1 MFPSLRIFC
10 LLFFLVTPG
19 MGQAQDLFYSFEN
32 GPSNWTGEA
41 VTGGPWSVNEWSVFG
56 RGSLKA
62 DIQLAPGASY
72 SIKQS
77 RQQDLSSYGWISA
90 IVTRSWW
97 GDFGDGLF
105 ARLYVKTGPNWEWHE
120 GVTVPVAPSFSQF
133 YYAHNTVLDLKL
145 AGLPQLND
153 VREVGVQFFSGAAAQ
168 GKAAVYVGHMTLT
181 AKREKEAFPAWVWPQ
196 SAVDDG
202 FGRYFSVGPQSI
214 AQLNP
219 KDGTLR
225 WERKFSDSVRAFF
238 PKTQPSEALYL
249 VGQDTVRALDRGTG
263 ALLWTRS
270 IPSNAYVEVIHDQE
284 QGVYLYV
291 FSGDERQ
298 LHALNKRDGSTLWQI
313 QGIELSG
320 LANDQTGTLYAKN
333 GVVVVLA
340 EDTVE
345 HTHVVAG
352 VDKVTGLWVWS
363 YGDGLGSSFRLY
375 ATQDQAR
382 ELYIY
387 AEGGSRSY
395 VRGMEGDRGRPLWVY
410 DGREPFTLEST
421 DGAGRQ
427 LLLRMS
433 QTLVA
438 LDRASGQEQWS
449 YDAGGFFTL
458 SQDEHKRVYVR
469 VWRDSQDTVI
479 ALNPDGAV
487 RWQYASAG
495 GFLNVD
501 ARHVYLVENTPST
514 RQVVFLDRESGSILW
529 SRRSAAESLWIW
541 NEGDTYLLVEDGRFT
556 ALNPFTGAGL
566 WTFTGAT
573 TTQVLQAD
581 SKNVYF
587 LTQDRTYSRPPR
599 VSAVAR
605 TGGELRWEFQSGAN
619 LGGLIL
625 GASRGAE
632 TQGNVLFQYIVGSKF
647 PITQGVVALPQVLP
661 GR

>member
-1 MFPSLRIFC
+1 
-10 LLFFLVTPG
+10 
-19 MGQAQDLFYSFEN
+19 
-32 GPSNWTGEA
+32 
-41 VTGGPWSVNEWSVFG
+41 
-56 RGSLKA
+56 LKA

-72 SIKQS
+72 GIKQVGQ
-77 RQQDLSSYGWISA
+77 RDLSSYGWISA

-133 YYAHNTVLDLKL
+133 YYAHNTVVDFNLT
-145 AGLPQLND
+145 GIPQLND
-153 VREVGVQFFSGAAAQ
+153 VRELGVQFFSGAAAQ
-168 GKAAVYVGHMTLT
+168 GKAAIYVGHMTLA
-181 AKREKEAFPAWVWPQ
+181 AKKDKEALPSWVWPQ

-202 FGRYFSVGPQSI
+202 FGRYYSVGPQSI
-214 AQLNP
+214 AQLNT
-219 KDGTLR
+219 KDGTVR
-225 WERKFSDSVRAFF
+225 WHRTFTESMRAFF
-238 PKTQPSEALYL
+238 PKTQASEPLYL
-249 VGQDTVRALDRGTG
+249 VGQGTMWALDRGTG
-263 ALLWTRS
+263 TLLWTRS
-270 IPSNAYVEVIHDQE
+270 IPSNAYAEVVSDQE

-291 FSGDERQ
+291 FSGHERQ
-298 LHALNKRDGSTLWQI
+298 LHALNKKDGSTQWEI
-313 QGIELSG
+313 QGIELSS

-340 EDTVE
+340 EDTVQ

-352 VDKVTGLWVWS
+352 VDKVTGRWVWS

-395 VRGMEGDRGRPLWVY
+395 LRRMDGDKGRPLWVY

-421 DGAGRQ
+421 DAAGRQ

-438 LDRASGQEQWS
+438 LDRASGQVQWS

-458 SQDEHKRVYVR
+458 SQDEGKRVYVR
-469 VWRDSQDTVI
+469 VWQDSRDTVV

-487 RWQYASAG
+487 RWRYASAG

-501 ARHVYLVENTPST
+501 ARHIYLVENTPGT
-514 RQVVFLDRESGSILW
+514 RQVAFLNPESGAILW

-541 NEGDTYLLVEDGRFT
+541 NEGGTYLLVEDNRFT
-556 ALNPFTGAGL
+556 AVNPLTGAGL
-566 WTFTGAT
+566 WTFTGTT

-587 LTQDRTYSRPPR
+587 ITQDKTYSRPPR

-605 TGGELRWEFQSGAN
+605 SSGELRWDFQSGAN
-619 LGGLIL
+619 LGGLML
-625 GASRGAE
+625 GTSRGAE
-632 TQGNVLFQYIVGSKF
+632 VQGNVLFQYIVGSKF
-647 PITQGVVALPQVLP
+647 PITQGVIALPQVLP
-661 GR
+661 RR